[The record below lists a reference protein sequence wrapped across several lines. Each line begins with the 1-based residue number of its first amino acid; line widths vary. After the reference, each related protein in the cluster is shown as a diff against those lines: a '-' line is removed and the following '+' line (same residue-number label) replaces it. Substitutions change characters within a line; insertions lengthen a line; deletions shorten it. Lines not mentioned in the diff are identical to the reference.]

1 MPFFMYLELS
11 DMLVFDNTLVVRMSN
26 HLILYKLASVV
37 VGYAFYVLGCNPDG
51 LFLRFMARCGALAV

>member
-37 VGYAFYVLGCNPDG
+37 AGYAFCVAI
-51 LFLRFMARCGALAV
+51 RMACF